1 MNTPVMTIE
10 PSASLRAASQ
20 ALSGGRVGTVVVV
33 DGSDVLGILSE
44 RDIVHAVAEGADPD
58 EVAVASAMS
67 RDPRY
72 LTSGEDATAAI
83 DVMLAAGIR
92 HLPVFE
98 EGELI
103 GMISIRDLLGALPS

>member
-1 MNTPVMTIE
+1 MTTPVMTIE
-10 PSASLRAASQ
+10 ASASLRLASL
-20 ALSGGRVGTVVVV
+20 ALSSGRIGTLVVT

-44 RDIVHAVAEGADPD
+44 RDIVCAVAEGADPD
-58 EVAVASAMS
+58 KIPVASAMS

-72 LTSGEDATAAI
+72 LTAGEDVTAAI
-83 DVMLAAGIR
+83 EVMLAAGIR

-103 GMISIRDLLGALPS
+103 GMVSIRDLLGSLPS